1 MGHGAPIPVST
12 KLQRIAELAR
22 RRPGEAL
29 TTLAH
34 HIDLAFLEEA
44 FRRTRKDGAVGA
56 DGQTAPEYAANLEG
70 NLRSLL
76 DGFKLGTYKA
86 PPVRRVHIPKGKGK
100 TRPIGIPTFEDKVL
114 QRAVQMV
121 LEAVYEEDF
130 LDCSY
135 AFRPGRSP
143 HAALERLRQDVFRA
157 GGGWVIELDIRSYF
171 DQISHGHL
179 RSFLDQRVRDGV
191 LRRMIDKWL
200 KAGVLESGEL
210 RYSDEGTPQGGV
222 ISPILS
228 NVYLHHVLDVWF
240 TQDVRPSLGGLASL
254 VRFADDAVLVF
265 AKEADARKVLAMLPA
280 RFEQYGLTLHPDKT
294 RLLDFRSPGRS
305 DVPTRKGGP
314 PAAGGT
320 ARSFDFLGFRLY
332 WGKSRKTGRWVVKEK
347 TSPQSFTRSLH
358 KVGEWLKRSFHLP
371 IPVQHRSLCRKLIG
385 HTNYFL
391 RPGNA
396 EAVSRFR
403 HEVGCLWRKW
413 LGRRHRR
420 GRLSWDR
427 FNRLLQRYPLR
438 LSSSPSG

>member
-34 HIDLAFLEEA
+34 HIDLAFLQAA
-44 FRRTRKDGAVGA
+44 FKRTRKDGAVGV
-56 DGQTAPEYAANLEG
+56 DGQTAAEYAEHLEDNLQ
-70 NLRSLL
+70 SLL

-86 PPVRRVHIPKGKGK
+86 PPVRRVHIPKDKGK

-121 LEAVYEEDF
+121 LEAVYEQDF

-135 AFRPGRSP
+135 AFRPGVSP
-143 HAALERLRQDVFRA
+143 HAALDRLRQNVMRT
-157 GGGWVIELDIRSYF
+157 GGGWVIELDIQSYF
-171 DQISHGHL
+171 DKISHGHL

-200 KAGVLESGEL
+200 KAGVLESGQL

-228 NVYLHHVLDVWF
+228 NIYLHHVLDVWF
-240 TQDVRPSLGGLASL
+240 TQDVRPALRGTASL

-265 AKEADARKVLAMLPA
+265 ATEADARKALAMLPI
-280 RFEQYGLTLHPDKT
+280 RFEKYGLTLHPDKT
-294 RLLDFRSPGRS
+294 RLLDFRSPQRG
-305 DVPTRKGGP
+305 DVPPRKGGP
-314 PAAGGT
+314 PATGGT
-320 ARSFDFLGFRLY
+320 ARSFDFLGFRHY
-332 WGKSRKTGRWVVKEK
+332 WGKSRTSGRWVVKGK
-347 TSPQSFTRSLH
+347 TSPKSFSRSLH
-358 KVGEWLKRSFHLP
+358 KVGEWLKRSYHFA
-371 IPVQHRSLCRKLIG
+371 VAEQHRSLCRKLIG
-385 HTNYFL
+385 HANYFK

-396 EAVSRFR
+396 EAVHRFR

-420 GRLSWDR
+420 GRLTWDR

-438 LSSSPSG
+438 LSSSQS